1 MHVILLVSIVVRRT
15 MASYLRKTLH
25 VGYTSELHSKLFRR
39 TLHVGDMC
47 ESHGSYQRT
56 LHVEVPREGRP
67 REELQGDMN
76 ISRWTQP
83 STSLFASLGSHFQNQ
98 EMLNRKSISISRE
111 IL

>member
-47 ESHGSYQRT
+47 ESHGSRQRT
-56 LHVEVPREGRP
+56 WHVEVPREGRP